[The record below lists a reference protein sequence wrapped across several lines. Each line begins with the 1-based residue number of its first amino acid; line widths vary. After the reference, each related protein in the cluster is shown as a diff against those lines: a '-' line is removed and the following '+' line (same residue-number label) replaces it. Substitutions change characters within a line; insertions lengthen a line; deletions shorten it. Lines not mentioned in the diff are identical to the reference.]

1 MEYDWIEKLKLEQ
14 NQRIIELAKNFHQIS
29 DAEFAVRSS
38 SIRWHARY
46 IRQQENKLKE
56 IFLY

>member
-14 NQRIIELAKNFHQIS
+14 NQRIIELTKNFHQIS
-29 DAEFAVRSS
+29 DAEFAVISS
-38 SIRWHARY
+38 SIRWHERY